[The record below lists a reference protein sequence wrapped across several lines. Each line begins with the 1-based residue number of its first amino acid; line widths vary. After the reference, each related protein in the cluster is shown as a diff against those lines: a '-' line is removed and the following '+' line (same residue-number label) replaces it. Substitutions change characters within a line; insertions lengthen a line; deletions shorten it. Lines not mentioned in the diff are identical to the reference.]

1 MYPTLIRATG
11 AASAM
16 AFGRM
21 GAFLS
26 SFAGAAMITV
36 GGANAYLNLLGGAMV
51 IVVIS
56 LAMIRGHIGPKE
68 SHTEESLSN

>member
-1 MYPTLIRATG
+1 
-11 AASAM
+11 
-16 AFGRM
+16 M

-36 GGANAYLNLLGGAMV
+36 GGASAYLNLLGGAMIIV
-51 IVVIS
+51 IVS

-68 SHTEESLSN
+68 PQAETS